1 MQNAL
6 VDGEKYP
13 ETLNKTERI
22 KTMKTENDNT
32 LKLLL
37 FEDNGEN
44 LYLVAWRGMTCELL
58 CVFDPARNSAE
69 EVAQSMRGLLCGE
82 LKPTDFEESEWVD
95 ERLAGCETEAERA
108 NARAVA
114 FGDLQQLRQV
124 WCNGAWQQDW
134 GTEAC
139 WTQEV
144 RLWCTKNPQ
153 ELPSAEFCERYAE
166 TVQCREEYSVEQTH
180 DETMEL
186 LYRAIKDMVWSLDRV
201 EDNMGTLGRIARRG
215 VSFEWSPCFGAVFQ
229 DAEGEEC
236 APEKAV
242 FLYLDCERI
251 LMRGEQ
257 GKRENDGS
265 DMLHFVVNRI
275 AEANKWELEPGY
287 ERDGDS
293 ESLSIALPRA

>member
-1 MQNAL
+1 MN
-6 VDGEKYP
+6 
-13 ETLNKTERI
+13 
-22 KTMKTENDNT
+22 TENNNNGG
-32 LKLLL
+32 LRLELY
-37 FEDNGEN
+37 EDNGDC
-44 LYLVAWRGMTCELL
+44 LYLVAWRGETKELLCAIGADMLNVTCELL

-82 LKPTDFEESEWVD
+82 LKPTDFEEGEWVG

-144 RLWCTKNPQ
+144 RLWYTKNPQ

-180 DETMEL
+180 DETMSL
-186 LYRAIKDMVWSLDRV
+186 LYRAVEDMAWSLDQV
-201 EDNMGTLGRIARRG
+201 EENMDRLGRIARRG
-215 VSFEWSPCFGAVFQ
+215 FSFEWSPGFCAVFQ

-236 APEKAV
+236 APGKAAV
-242 FLYLDCERI
+242 LHLDCERI
-251 LMRGEQ
+251 SMRGEQ
-257 GKRENDGS
+257 GKRENDGAFV
-265 DMLHFVVNRI
+265 LHRI
-275 AEANKWELEPGY
+275 FDSIAAANKLKLECDY
-287 ERDGDS
+287 DRDGVS
-293 ESLSIALPRA
+293 ESVIISLPSA

>member
-1 MQNAL
+1 MN
-6 VDGEKYP
+6 
-13 ETLNKTERI
+13 
-22 KTMKTENDNT
+22 TENNNNGG
-32 LKLLL
+32 LRLELY
-37 FEDNGEN
+37 EDNGDC
-44 LYLVAWRGMTCELL
+44 LYLVAWRGETKELLCAIGADMLNVTCELL

-82 LKPTDFEESEWVD
+82 LKPADFEEGEWVD

-124 WCNGAWQQDW
+124 WCNGMWQQDW

-166 TVQCREEYSVEQTH
+166 TVQFREEYSVEQTH

-186 LYRAIKDMVWSLDRV
+186 LYRAAEGMVWSLDMV
-201 EDNMGTLGRIARRG
+201 EGNMETLARIARRG
-215 VSFEWSPCFGAVFQ
+215 FVFHWSPGFWAQFE
-229 DAEGEEC
+229 DAEGEKCE
-236 APEKAV
+236 PEKAV
-242 FLYLDCERI
+242 SLFLECERVS
-251 LMRGEQ
+251 MRGDQ
-257 GKRENDGS
+257 GKRECDGS
-265 DMLHFVVNRI
+265 DMLHFVANRI
-275 AEANKWELEPGY
+275 AAANKWELECDY
-287 ERDGDS
+287 DRDGDS